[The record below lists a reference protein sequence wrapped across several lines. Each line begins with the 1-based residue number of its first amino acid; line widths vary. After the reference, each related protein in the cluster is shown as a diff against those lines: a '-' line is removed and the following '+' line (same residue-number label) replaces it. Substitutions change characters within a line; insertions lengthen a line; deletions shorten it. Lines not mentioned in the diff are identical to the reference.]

1 MSITIG
7 EVRFSFVSLAE
18 AKDLSDRKNPK
29 YATLEELR
37 EMPADEAAKY
47 KFSVNFIVPK
57 NATAGKTGEKV
68 LDRMQKAVNDAVDFA
83 VSGKGKVKLP
93 AEYAPTLKKL
103 WADSGEMLV
112 VTKNKL
118 KTVVRDG
125 DTDDRSTDKEY
136 LAGAINFTADQYAVR
151 RKTVTPVKTLA
162 PGAGVPVEIDPSE
175 VYSGCYGYAVVTP
188 YIYEYEGT
196 FGLKFFV
203 ESVLKTRDGE
213 RLDGTVSAQA
223 AYGDILEA
231 YADDASAAFGEVTEG
246 GSEDTEAI
254 FG

>member
-1 MSITIG
+1 
-7 EVRFSFVSLAE
+7 
-18 AKDLSDRKNPK
+18 
-29 YATLEELR
+29 
-37 EMPADEAAKY
+37 
-47 KFSVNFIVPK
+47 
-57 NATAGKTGEKV
+57 
-68 LDRMQKAVNDAVDFA
+68 
-83 VSGKGKVKLP
+83 
-93 AEYAPTLKKL
+93 
-103 WADSGEMLV
+103 MLV

-246 GSEDTEAI
+246 GTEDTEAI

>member
-7 EVRFSFVSLAE
+7 EVRFSFVRLAE
-18 AKDLSDRKNPK
+18 AKDLSDRKNMK
-29 YATLEELR
+29 YASLEELR

-47 KFSVNFIVPK
+47 KFSVNLIVPK
-57 NATAGKTGEKV
+57 NATVGKTGEKV

-213 RLDGTVSAQA
+213 RLDGAVSAQA

-246 GSEDTEAI
+246 GTEDTEAI